1 MTEQIS
7 LHLNAS
13 GLSEGLAEASAEIS
27 RVAREEIA
35 PAASLIEGAFSSLA
49 SAIERDLKRAA
60 RSGSLSLKGLANSI
74 VSDLKRV
81 AIDSFVRKPIENLLL
96 SAFGGSR
103 AAGGFVAPGGSYLVG
118 ERGPEMFTPS
128 ASGRIEKPRSGA
140 VNVSITLPGVTDA
153 RSFRES
159 ETQLAAGLARVLAR
173 GQRNL

>member
-7 LHLNAS
+7 LHLNTT
-13 GLSEGLAEASAEIS
+13 GLSDGLSQASAEIS

-35 PAASLIEGAFSSLA
+35 PAASLIENAFSSLA

-74 VSDLKRV
+74 VNDLKRV
-81 AIDSFVRKPIENLLL
+81 AIDTFIRKPIENLLL
-96 SAFGGSR
+96 GAFGGGR
-103 AAGGFVAPGGSYLVG
+103 ASGGFVAPGQSFLVG
-118 ERGPEMFTPS
+118 ERGPEIFTPS
-128 ASGRIEKPRSGA
+128 ASGRIGKTGGAA
-140 VNVSITLPGVTDA
+140 VNVHITLPGVTDA